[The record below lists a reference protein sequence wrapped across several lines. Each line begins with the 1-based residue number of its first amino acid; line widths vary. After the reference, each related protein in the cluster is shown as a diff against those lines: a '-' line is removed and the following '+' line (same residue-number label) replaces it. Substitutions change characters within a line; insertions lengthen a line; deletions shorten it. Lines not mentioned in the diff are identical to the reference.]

1 MSPLLTANATLM
13 FIHDLGS
20 GIVLTEK
27 LVELM
32 YGTVGLLLGQIQ
44 QSILSVCLLKQFKVH
59 ESLSRVDFHNSV

>member
-20 GIVLTEK
+20 RIVLTEK

-32 YGTVGLLLGQIQ
+32 YETVGLLSGRT
-44 QSILSVCLLKQFKVH
+44 SIDYAMLEVH
-59 ESLSRVDFHNSV
+59 TWEIASINNFNLHEYS